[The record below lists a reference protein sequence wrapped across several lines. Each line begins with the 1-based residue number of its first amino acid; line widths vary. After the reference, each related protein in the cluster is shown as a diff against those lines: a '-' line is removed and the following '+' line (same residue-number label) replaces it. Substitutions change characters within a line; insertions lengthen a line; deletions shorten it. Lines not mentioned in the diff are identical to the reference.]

1 MTFLQPYILWA
12 LPLVLVPVLIHFL
25 NRMRY
30 RTVAWAAMM
39 FLLAATR
46 QSVRHAKLR
55 EILLLICRV
64 AVVLFLLIFLARPL
78 AGGWLGWAFHGAPDT
93 VVLLLDRSPSM
104 ELNGKRAAVV
114 RRLAEAARELE
125 GRTRFVLIDSATR
138 KPTEVSSPSFLAELP
153 QTQPAD
159 ASGNIPDLLQAAA
172 DYVAASQ
179 SGRTEFWLA
188 SDLQSADWQPD
199 NAARWAEV
207 SARISALPQ
216 DVRVRLLAA
225 REAGSIDN
233 VAVNVVE
240 ARRRKVGTKT
250 ELVLSIELT
259 RNVSA
264 GASPSPTATEIP
276 VTVVIEGARSVVNVK
291 IETSGGSGVSPRSGE
306 NTGRGG
312 DAAPTLRFQ
321 HKIDLGDRTTR
332 GWGWVELPS
341 DANLRDNTSYF
352 VFDGERHLRSVV
364 AASDA
369 EVGRVLSLAAAPA
382 PELLNQSSAIIV
394 PSEFPLRE
402 MNDVALVVWQAGDP
416 DRVRGFVEG
425 GGLALVFPAKDAG
438 EEIKTHI
445 TNWRANEGPLASTDE
460 GEELPVRELM
470 VTRRAALPGK
480 GTVLATF
487 DDGKAFLTREQV
499 GKGYLY
505 SCATLPEKQW
515 SSLTEG
521 TVLVPMMQRILR
533 EGGRRLGAVVA
544 QTCGVEALGE
554 ARRVD
559 KETGA
564 GEAGIYQRGAELVA
578 LNRPASE
585 DVSEFVEPDL
595 VKALFGS
602 VQVRVFEE
610 KDQTGKL
617 AGEIWRVFVWLMLF
631 ALIGEAVLTMAT
643 KEAPRRSDL
652 QSRPAGQPAEVIR

>member
-55 EILLLICRV
+55 EILLLACRV
-64 AVVLFLLIFLARPL
+64 LAVLFLLVFLARPL

-114 RRLAEAARELE
+114 RRFAEAARELE
-125 GRTRFVLIDSATR
+125 GHTRFVLIDSATR

-188 SDLQSADWQPD
+188 SDLQAADWQPD

-225 REAGSIDN
+225 REAGATDN
-233 VAVNVVE
+233 LALNVVE
-240 ARRRKVGTKT
+240 ARPRKVGTKT

-259 RNVSA
+259 RT
-264 GASPSPTATEIP
+264 GTGTMEIP

-291 IETSGGSGVSPRSGE
+291 MDGPQ
-306 NTGRGG
+306 
-312 DAAPTLRFQ
+312 LRVQ

-332 GWGWVELPS
+332 GWGWVELPA

-352 VFDGERHLRSVV
+352 VFDGERHLHSLVV
-364 AASDA
+364 AADS

-382 PELLNQSSAIIV
+382 PELLNQSSTVIA
-394 PSEFPLRE
+394 PSEFPPRE
-402 MNDVALVVWQAGDP
+402 MSDVALVVWQAGDP

-425 GGLALVFPAKDAG
+425 GGVALVFPAKDAG
-438 EEIKTHI
+438 EDLKTHI

-460 GEELPVRELM
+460 GEELPVRELAI
-470 VTRRAALPGK
+470 TRRVTLPGK
-480 GTVLATF
+480 GTMLATF
-487 DDGKAFLTREQV
+487 EDGKAFLTREQV

-505 SCATLPEKQW
+505 SCATLPEKNW

-521 TVLVPMMQRILR
+521 TVLLPMVQRILR
-533 EGGRRLGAVVA
+533 EGGRRLGAVLF
-544 QTCGVEALGE
+544 QTCGVEALGD

-578 LNRPASE
+578 LNRPAIE
-585 DVSEFVEPDL
+585 DVGEFVEPDL

-610 KDQTGKL
+610 KDQAGKL
-617 AGEIWRVFVWLMLF
+617 AGEIWRVFVWLMLL
-631 ALIGEAVLTMAT
+631 ALIGEAVLTFTGRVEKKSTPAT
-643 KEAPRRSDL
+643 RR
-652 QSRPAGQPAEVIR
+652 QAREQVPV

>member
-55 EILLLICRV
+55 EILLLACRV
-64 AVVLFLLIFLARPL
+64 LAVLFLLFFLARPL

-93 VVLLLDRSPSM
+93 IVLLLDRSPSM

-172 DYVAASQ
+172 DYVASSQ

-207 SARISALPQ
+207 AARISALPQ

-225 REAGSIDN
+225 REAGATDN
-233 VAVNVVE
+233 LAVNVVE

-259 RNVSA
+259 RSGSA
-264 GASPSPTATEIP
+264 GASPSLAPIEIP

-291 IETSGGSGVSPRSGE
+291 MDGPQ
-306 NTGRGG
+306 
-312 DAAPTLRFQ
+312 LRVQ

-341 DANLRDNTSYF
+341 DANQRDNASYF
-352 VFDGERHLRSVV
+352 VFDGERHLHSLV
-364 AASDA
+364 AASDS

-382 PELLNQSSAIIV
+382 PELLNQSSVVIV
-394 PSEFPLRE
+394 PSEFPPRE
-402 MNDVALVVWQAGDP
+402 MSDVALVVWQAGDP

-425 GGLALVFPAKDAG
+425 GGVALVFPAKDAG

-460 GEELPVRELM
+460 GEELPVRELTI
-470 VTRRAALPGK
+470 TRRATLPGK

-487 DDGKAFLTREQV
+487 EDGKAFLTREQV

-564 GEAGIYQRGAELVA
+564 GEAGIYQRGAELLA
-578 LNRPASE
+578 INRPASE
-585 DVSEFVEPDL
+585 DVGEFVEPDL

-610 KDQTGKL
+610 KEQTGKL

-631 ALIGEAVLTMAT
+631 ALIGEAVLTLAT
-643 KEAPRRSDL
+643 PSPQPSPRKRGEGDSL
-652 QSRPAGQPAEVIR
+652 LSPAEGERIKVRGKSSPSEITR